1 MENFQFR
8 NTDLNNIEVGCTKGS
23 VKKYLAAL
31 HANVN
36 ESNGSVSNEE
46 KFLDNKVLVF
56 DPPIGLE
63 DYLEKLAPILMS
75 MDILWFDGQP
85 LKKGREIGKNV
96 YQRNSTFKYFLFDRK
111 DPDKTY
117 FTQHN
122 WVMSALP
129 NDKELEKYQKGG
141 NETAQQFNNSEKI
154 DGWGFVNNFKD
165 IIGFDPFNQLNESEE
180 EFDWVPKIENGVS
193 IPFGE
198 IFNSDIL
205 SLGDVIEISG
215 SITDGNPDKERIYVT
230 FNKTPLRLHDVN
242 KHSIEDPRGGK
253 SMSFEWLQPIESRP
267 SGWNVVS
274 TSGYFETDSSTMKT
288 DGHLIVSTII
298 KSDINESEDLEW
310 AQDITSNSSVIDG
323 LLSFKGKEIVID
335 VSDLDSDQMVQLYDV
350 LSPYVKVEGYDGP
363 DIWWDNGCFRREIFR
378 TSTAQ
383 VISLHC
389 GIVDGLVCCLDSL
402 DEALRT
408 LEEGDYIQI
417 DGKMLLSENI
427 NESEEEFDWVPREVD
442 LNNPE
447 VLFTVIDNVLK
458 NTNFKIVKST
468 NPFSIGG
475 VTYHIEDEYGDTYI
489 YINEQDFNLPF
500 IYHDIRD
507 NLSFLTAEEDNE
519 LIPYYKKLLRLI
531 QPLYNNNKDILFKPI
546 NESEFDDLEWA
557 EDAISGL
564 DHYEEWDGK
573 TELNDDTFLMING
586 EWDGL
591 DFHNQPAK
599 IVRVSDPE
607 EHSYLLAFP
616 QVIDA
621 YEQNTHCGN
630 IEDFLDDEYK
640 CHCED
645 TDSQRGRCW
654 YVPLGE
660 LSEVKIFPNRK
671 GFLGESEDLEW
682 AEELNPTYK
691 FGDLVFK
698 PHHIPGAVRARLN
711 FPNGHYISVVGGP
724 HLYGDGVDTFEIW
737 GSDADEPEGYLS
749 KAEVT
754 DRMLELQEL
763 PPLEGEG
770 SFKKGPVTESEEE
783 EEFDWIKDI
792 EGNEYWVN
800 FDQIS
805 KGDYVMYKMGAAIQE
820 PKDGGFWQVVRF
832 RECLTY
838 NPMDWSTVKMPCVD
852 LQSVKDAK
860 GQRWLTGENIT
871 VTNKPEEFRSYP
883 IKFRILDKV
892 DWLRNR
898 GWRVPLKGNWHLND
912 LNLKLDESENKKSL
926 LTEGRYDTIT
936 RQAVK
941 DIMNVVIQTRGRND
955 ELHQAVL
962 PNAMRE
968 DEFEYSQEGLSFSIE
983 LNVHHQNIYETRPAD
998 KESDAYF
1005 VHTAITDDEENII
1018 MMTVVVD
1025 PTWEPKIYE
1034 KLFYKLQEDI
1044 RHEIEHFTQMGPN
1057 RIPDRPT
1064 SRTDTANLKTV
1075 YGHHKNKIEVPALVH
1090 GFYRRAKLEK
1100 RPLDDIMI
1108 EDLDSEIERGN
1119 LSSKQAQK
1127 LLQIWV
1133 DYAKKN
1139 LPKAKYST

>member
-1 MENFQFR
+1 MPYKI
-8 NTDLNNIEVGCTKGS
+8 DPNNKKCVIKADTGKKVGCTKGS

-46 KFLDNKVLVF
+46 RFLDNKVLVF

-129 NDKELEKYQKGG
+129 NDKELEKYQKEEEDGGG
-141 NETAQQFNNSEKI
+141 NETAQQFNNSEKV

-165 IIGFDPFNQLNESEE
+165 VIGFDPFNQL
-180 EFDWVPKIENGVS
+180 
-193 IPFGE
+193 
-198 IFNSDIL
+198 
-205 SLGDVIEISG
+205 
-215 SITDGNPDKERIYVT
+215 
-230 FNKTPLRLHDVN
+230 
-242 KHSIEDPRGGK
+242 
-253 SMSFEWLQPIESRP
+253 
-267 SGWNVVS
+267 
-274 TSGYFETDSSTMKT
+274 
-288 DGHLIVSTII
+288 
-298 KSDINESEDLEW
+298 NESEDLEW
-310 AQDITSNSSVIDG
+310 AQDITSDSSVIDG

-389 GIVDGLVCCLDSL
+389 GIEDNDYKPVDGLVCCLDSL

-447 VLFTVIDNVLK
+447 VLFTVIDDALK

-468 NPFSIGG
+468 NPFSTGG
-475 VTYHIEDEYGDTYI
+475 VTYHIEDEYGDTYMAV
-489 YINEQDFNLPF
+489 NEQDFNLPF

-519 LIPYYKKLLRLI
+519 LIPYYKKLLKLI

-557 EDAISGL
+557 E
-564 DHYEEWDGK
+564 
-573 TELNDDTFLMING
+573 ELIN
-586 EWDGL
+586 
-591 DFHNQPAK
+591 
-599 IVRVSDPE
+599 
-607 EHSYLLAFP
+607 SYDLLLTDKAWEIILP
-616 QVIDA
+616 GDYQS
-621 YEQNTHCGN
+621 
-630 IEDFLDDEYK
+630 FLDAQDWAF
-640 CHCED
+640 
-645 TDSQRGRCW
+645 S
-654 YVPLGE
+654 
-660 LSEVKIFPNRK
+660 K
-671 GFLGESEDLEW
+671 GFGWRKSRGVEKTHLEPREYNMCNAICSLGSVFDDNITDNSMTYSGAHKCGLESQKNDMIRIAKGHSRRNELYLFKWDSGKKEAVISEIIPLKNINESEGDDLEW
-682 AEELNPTYK
+682 AEDITSTNPTYR
-691 FGDLVFK
+691 FSDLVFK

-737 GSDADEPEGYLS
+737 GSDTDEPEGYLS
-749 KAEVT
+749 KSEVT

-805 KGDYVMYKMGAAIQE
+805 KDDYVIYKKGEAIQE

-832 RECLTY
+832 RECSTY
-838 NPMDWSTVKMPCVD
+838 NPMDWSVIKMPCVD

-1005 VHTAITDDEENII
+1005 VHTAIADDEENII

-1025 PTWEPKIYE
+1025 PTWEPRIYE

>member
-1 MENFQFR
+1 MPYVAKGKCVYKR
-8 NTDLNNIEVGCTKGS
+8 DTGKKVGCTKGS

-46 KFLDNKVLVF
+46 RFLDNKVLVF

-129 NDKELEKYQKGG
+129 NDKELEKYQKEEEDGGG

-180 EFDWVPKIENGVS
+180 EFDWVP
-193 IPFGE
+193 
-198 IFNSDIL
+198 
-205 SLGDVIEISG
+205 
-215 SITDGNPDKERIYVT
+215 
-230 FNKTPLRLHDVN
+230 
-242 KHSIEDPRGGK
+242 
-253 SMSFEWLQPIESRP
+253 
-267 SGWNVVS
+267 
-274 TSGYFETDSSTMKT
+274 
-288 DGHLIVSTII
+288 
-298 KSDINESEDLEW
+298 
-310 AQDITSNSSVIDG
+310 
-323 LLSFKGKEIVID
+323 
-335 VSDLDSDQMVQLYDV
+335 
-350 LSPYVKVEGYDGP
+350 
-363 DIWWDNGCFRREIFR
+363 
-378 TSTAQ
+378 
-383 VISLHC
+383 
-389 GIVDGLVCCLDSL
+389 
-402 DEALRT
+402 
-408 LEEGDYIQI
+408 
-417 DGKMLLSENI
+417 
-427 NESEEEFDWVPREVD
+427 REVD

-447 VLFTVIDNVLK
+447 VLFTVIDNALK

-468 NPFSIGG
+468 NPFSTGG
-475 VTYHIEDEYGDTYI
+475 VTYHIEDEYGDTYV

-557 EDAISGL
+557 E
-564 DHYEEWDGK
+564 
-573 TELNDDTFLMING
+573 ELVNNYD
-586 EWDGL
+586 
-591 DFHNQPAK
+591 
-599 IVRVSDPE
+599 
-607 EHSYLLAFP
+607 LLLTDKAWEIILP
-616 QVIDA
+616 GDYQS
-621 YEQNTHCGN
+621 
-630 IEDFLDDEYK
+630 FLDAQDWAFSKGFGWRKGRGVEKTHLERSEYHMYNAICSLGSVFDDDITTNSMTYSGAHKCGLESQKNDMIRIAKGHSRRDELYLFK
-640 CHCED
+640 W
-645 TDSQRGRCW
+645 DSSKKEAVISEI
-654 YVPLGE
+654 VPL
-660 LSEVKIFPNRK
+660 KNIN
-671 GFLGESEDLEW
+671 ESEGDDLEW
-682 AEELNPTYK
+682 AEDTVNTNPTYR

-724 HLYGDGVDTFEIW
+724 HLYGDGINTFEIW

-749 KAEVT
+749 KDEVT
-754 DRMLELQEL
+754 NRMLDLQEL

-783 EEFDWIKDI
+783 FDWVKDI

-805 KGDYVMYKMGAAIQE
+805 KGDYVIYKKGAAIQE
-820 PKDGGFWQVVRF
+820 PKDGGFWQVVGF
-832 RECLTY
+832 RECLSSYWTY

-860 GQRWLTGENIT
+860 GQRWLTGENLT
-871 VTNKPEEFRSYP
+871 VTDKPEEFRTYP

-926 LTEGRYDTIT
+926 LTEGRYDAIT

-1005 VHTAITDDEENII
+1005 VHTVIADDEENII

-1025 PTWEPKIYE
+1025 PTWEPRIYE

-1064 SRTDTANLKTV
+1064 SRTDTTNLKTV

-1139 LPKAKYST
+1139 LPHAQYSGEY

>member
-111 DPDKTY
+111 RPRQNI
-117 FTQHN
+117 FHHN

-165 IIGFDPFNQLNESEE
+165 IIGFDPFNQL
-180 EFDWVPKIENGVS
+180 
-193 IPFGE
+193 
-198 IFNSDIL
+198 
-205 SLGDVIEISG
+205 
-215 SITDGNPDKERIYVT
+215 
-230 FNKTPLRLHDVN
+230 
-242 KHSIEDPRGGK
+242 
-253 SMSFEWLQPIESRP
+253 
-267 SGWNVVS
+267 
-274 TSGYFETDSSTMKT
+274 
-288 DGHLIVSTII
+288 
-298 KSDINESEDLEW
+298 
-310 AQDITSNSSVIDG
+310 
-323 LLSFKGKEIVID
+323 
-335 VSDLDSDQMVQLYDV
+335 
-350 LSPYVKVEGYDGP
+350 
-363 DIWWDNGCFRREIFR
+363 
-378 TSTAQ
+378 
-383 VISLHC
+383 
-389 GIVDGLVCCLDSL
+389 
-402 DEALRT
+402 
-408 LEEGDYIQI
+408 
-417 DGKMLLSENI
+417 

-630 IEDFLDDEYK
+630 IEDFRDDEYK

-671 GFLGESEDLEW
+671 GFLGESEEDDLGWAEELVNNYDLLLTNKAWEIILPGDYQSFLDAQDWAFSKGFGWRKGRGVEKTHLERREYNMYSAICSLGSVFDYNITANSMTYSGAHKCNLENQKNDMIRIAKDHSRRDELYLFKWDSSKKEAVISEIVPLKNINESEGDDLEW
-682 AEELNPTYK
+682 AEDMVNTNPTYR

-724 HLYGDGVDTFEIW
+724 HLYGDGVNTFEIW

-749 KAEVT
+749 KDEVT
-754 DRMLELQEL
+754 NRMLDLQEL

-770 SFKKGPVTESEEE
+770 SFKKGPVTESEE

-805 KGDYVMYKMGAAIQE
+805 KGDYVMYKKGVAIQE
-820 PKDGGFWQVVRF
+820 PKDGGFWQVVGF

-871 VTNKPEEFRSYP
+871 VTDKPEEFRAYP

-926 LTEGRYDTIT
+926 LTEGRYDAIT

-1005 VHTAITDDEENII
+1005 VHTAIADDEENII

>member
-1 MENFQFR
+1 MIRSIVR
-8 NTDLNNIEVGCTKGS
+8 NIL
-23 VKKYLAAL
+23 L
-31 HANVN
+31 
-36 ESNGSVSNEE
+36 EE
-46 KFLDNKVLVF
+46 
-56 DPPIGLE
+56 
-63 DYLEKLAPILMS
+63 
-75 MDILWFDGQP
+75 
-85 LKKGREIGKNV
+85 
-96 YQRNSTFKYFLFDRK
+96 
-111 DPDKTY
+111 
-117 FTQHN
+117 
-122 WVMSALP
+122 LP
-129 NDKELEKYQKGG
+129 KP
-141 NETAQQFNNSEKI
+141 
-154 DGWGFVNNFKD
+154 V
-165 IIGFDPFNQLNESEE
+165 
-180 EFDWVPKIENGVS
+180 
-193 IPFGE
+193 
-198 IFNSDIL
+198 
-205 SLGDVIEISG
+205 
-215 SITDGNPDKERIYVT
+215 
-230 FNKTPLRLHDVN
+230 
-242 KHSIEDPRGGK
+242 
-253 SMSFEWLQPIESRP
+253 
-267 SGWNVVS
+267 
-274 TSGYFETDSSTMKT
+274 GYFPDREQARMESLWDSILFGSSR
-288 DGHLIVSTII
+288 VNVPS
-298 KSDINESEDLEW
+298 SE
-310 AQDITSNSSVIDG
+310 
-323 LLSFKGKEIVID
+323 
-335 VSDLDSDQMVQLYDV
+335 
-350 LSPYVKVEGYDGP
+350 
-363 DIWWDNGCFRREIFR
+363 
-378 TSTAQ
+378 
-383 VISLHC
+383 
-389 GIVDGLVCCLDSL
+389 
-402 DEALRT
+402 
-408 LEEGDYIQI
+408 
-417 DGKMLLSENI
+417 
-427 NESEEEFDWVPREVD
+427 
-442 LNNPE
+442 
-447 VLFTVIDNVLK
+447 
-458 NTNFKIVKST
+458 
-468 NPFSIGG
+468 
-475 VTYHIEDEYGDTYI
+475 
-489 YINEQDFNLPF
+489 
-500 IYHDIRD
+500 
-507 NLSFLTAEEDNE
+507 
-519 LIPYYKKLLRLI
+519 YKKLYEDEKMYVI
-531 QPLYNNNKDILFKPI
+531 KPI
-546 NESEFDDLEWA
+546 NESEENELEWA

-564 DHYEEWDGK
+564 DHYEEWDGQ
-573 TELNDDTFLMING
+573 THLTDDTFLMISG

-599 IVRVSDPE
+599 IVRVSELLDFGVWK
-607 EHSYLLAFP
+607 HAYLLAFP

-630 IEDFLDDEYK
+630 IEDFRDDEYK

-654 YVPLGE
+654 HVPLGE

-671 GFLGESEDLEW
+671 GFLGESEEDLEW
-682 AEELNPTYK
+682 AEELVNNYDLLLTDKAWEIILPGDYQSFLDAQDWAFSKGFGWRKGRGVEKTHLEPSEYNMYNAICSLGSVFDDNITDNSMTYSGAHKCGLESQKNDMIRIAKKHSRRNELYLFKWDSNKKEAVISEIVPLKNINESEGDDLEWAEDTVNTNPTYR

-724 HLYGDGVDTFEIW
+724 HLYGDGINTFEIW

-749 KAEVT
+749 KDEVT

-783 EEFDWIKDI
+783 FDWVKDI

-805 KGDYVMYKMGAAIQE
+805 KGDYVIYKKGAAIQE
-820 PKDGGFWQVVRF
+820 PKDGGFWQVVGF

-860 GQRWLTGENIT
+860 GQRWLTGENLT
-871 VTNKPEEFRSYP
+871 VTDKPEEFRTYP

-926 LTEGRYDTIT
+926 LTEGRYDAIT

-1139 LPKAKYST
+1139 LPHAQYSGEY